1 MSRDTHLLNHRSI
14 PTLDF
19 DFFLNNLSLFP
30 LAHKFV
36 LARIIRMKLLDIEI
50 LNIRDSVRDTPGNML
65 VVSDNDT
72 RGTRE
77 TSSNDINI
85 FRHEMAFIPDRGCS
99 LSQVRIITQ
108 NSSTCFG

>member
-36 LARIIRMKLLDIEI
+36 LARIIGMKLLDIEI
-50 LNIRDSVRDTPGNML
+50 FNIRDSVSNAPGNML
-65 VVSDNDT
+65 VVPNNDT
-72 RGTRE
+72 WGARE
-77 TSSNDINI
+77 TSSDHINVA
-85 FRHEMAFIPDRGCS
+85 RNQMTFIPDGGCS
-99 LSQVRIITQ
+99 LSQVRIVTQ
-108 NSSTCFG
+108 